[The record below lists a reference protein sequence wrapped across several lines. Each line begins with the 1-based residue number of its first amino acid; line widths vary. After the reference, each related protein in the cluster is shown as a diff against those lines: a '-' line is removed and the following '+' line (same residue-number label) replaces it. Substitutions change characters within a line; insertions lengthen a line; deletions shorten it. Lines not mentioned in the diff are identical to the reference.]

1 MSFELVILCEQPGSE
16 TSHSVWGQ
24 SVRGN
29 GIWKGLTAQYII
41 FYRNIFNIQLCQ
53 ILWWHVWGWVDN
65 LTVETHLVEALLVGW
80 GHPPHL
86 QTPPQSSDAS
96 QTVSPK
102 GFVLRPLHKIR
113 LEELARFYQQLSFFP
128 KSILKFLCVFLRVM
142 IFSDITS
149 NKGPGPFVKT
159 ALDIFLRSYFFLF
172 VFWRITNQENQN
184 MKTREH
190 IHGSALFHQGLQSQ
204 YTLQKNVLII
214 IFVKDFIP
222 EGTETIFLQVSP
234 VVLEP
239 RTLGKVQTLEAP
251 PWKKT
256 FRYLWV
262 Q

>member
-29 GIWKGLTAQYII
+29 GIWKGLTAQYLV

-102 GFVLRPLHKIR
+102 GFVLRPLHKVQ

-128 KSILKFLCVFLRVM
+128 KSILKSLCVFLRVR
-142 IFSDITS
+142 IFSDMTS

-159 ALDIFLRSYFFLF
+159 ALDIFLRSYFFRLL
-172 VFWRITNQENQN
+172 TNYKSGKSKHE
-184 MKTREH
+184 T
-190 IHGSALFHQGLQSQ
+190 
-204 YTLQKNVLII
+204 
-214 IFVKDFIP
+214 
-222 EGTETIFLQVSP
+222 EGTYPWV
-234 VVLEP
+234 
-239 RTLGKVQTLEAP
+239 RTFPSRASKPIYIAKKCAHYHICQRFHTRGYRNDLPPSLPCGIGAP
-251 PWKKT
+251 DPW
-256 FRYLWV
+256 
-262 Q
+262 